1 MFEASSQEHVHTT
14 PVVSLKEVSV
24 HYGDNTALNGVSL
37 DFYAGQYSCIVG
49 ENGSGKSTLAN
60 VISAL
65 IAPDEGRV
73 CLADR
78 CVFDFRRANFS
89 AYAQAQRSV
98 GLVFQNPDDQIITNI
113 VRDDIAFGPE
123 NLGLDEAEI
132 EQRVAREIERC
143 ALKELAEFNPSQLSG
158 GQKQRV
164 AIAGVLAMSPSII
177 VFDEPGAQL
186 DVRGKRAILRVMK
199 RLTQRGACVIHITH
213 FMEEVPFADRVVV
226 MHKGSVAQDTT
237 PQKLFQ
243 NEALLCSY
251 GLQAPFSV
259 QLIRSCIARNL
270 LAPSALAELLHS
282 ISHLTQKD
290 VCADLSMHAHP
301 IDAYDRACAE
311 AIARLL
317 HSRTTTPSARTSQDI
332 ARCNTPTGHAQ
343 VAAQSHKD
351 ARSPLG
357 YIELSHVG
365 FHYSSRRQAALK
377 DVSLSIAQGE
387 HIALIGQ
394 TGSGKSTLL
403 RLLSKLEQPDEGEIR
418 ILDNLS
424 LHTPIATN
432 TQNKKTTGQARFF
445 RRFFTRKKSSV
456 QHKTL
461 RIGYIMQYPERQL
474 FAPSVL
480 DDVMFAPKNQGMD
493 EESARKEAVCAL
505 ECVGLLD
512 KQDASPFDL
521 SRGEQRRCAIAG
533 VLAMRPDILL
543 VDEITSGIDP
553 ITKRHIQKLLA
564 TLEHTITLIEVTH
577 SMNEAARADRV
588 VVLNEGTICAQGTPA
603 EIFAPACAQKLEE
616 IGLGLPFAC
625 EMTRMLE
632 DRGICLCATPH
643 NLNQLMEVIEAY
655 AEHYP
660 HSTEQHPTASKNLSS
675 QHEGRSCL

>member
-1 MFEASSQEHVHTT
+1 MFEASPQEHTHTT

-24 HYGDNTALNGVSL
+24 HYGDNTALDGVSL

-89 AYAQAQRSV
+89 EYAQAQRSV

-132 EQRVAREIERC
+132 EKRVAREIERC

-226 MHKGSVAQDTT
+226 MHKGRVAQDTA
-237 PQKLFQ
+237 PEKLFQ
-243 NEALLCSY
+243 NETLLRAY

-259 QLIRSCIARNL
+259 QLIRACIARNL
-270 LAPSALAELLHS
+270 LAPSALPELLHS
-282 ISHLTQKD
+282 TSHLTQKD
-290 VCADLSMHAHP
+290 MRADLSMHAHP
-301 IDAYDRACAE
+301 IDAYDRTCAE
-311 AIARLL
+311 TIARVLCA
-317 HSRTTTPSARTSQDI
+317 RVTTPRARTSQDI
-332 ARCNTPTGHAQ
+332 ARCNTPTRHAQ
-343 VAAQSHKD
+343 VTTQSHKG
-351 ARSPLG
+351 ACLPLG

-377 DVSLSIAQGE
+377 DVSLSITQGE

-418 ILDNLS
+418 IVNS
-424 LHTPIATN
+424 LTPHNSKTSN
-432 TQNKKTTGQARFF
+432 TQSKETIGQTGFF
-445 RRFFTRKKSSV
+445 RCFFPRRKHAAQNS
-456 QHKTL
+456 TPL
-461 RIGYIMQYPERQL
+461 IGYIMQYPERQL
-474 FAPSVL
+474 FAQTVL
-480 DDVMFAPKNQGMD
+480 EDVMFAPKNQSMD
-493 EESARKEAVCAL
+493 EESAHKEAVRAL

-553 ITKRHIQKLLA
+553 ITKRHIQELLA

-588 VVLNEGTICAQGTPA
+588 VVLNEGSICAQGTPA
-603 EIFAPACAQKLEE
+603 EIFAPACARKLEE

-625 EMTRMLE
+625 EMARMLE
-632 DRGICLCATPH
+632 DRGICLLATPH
-643 NLNQLMEVIEAY
+643 NLNQLMEAIETY
-655 AEHYP
+655 AGNYP
-660 HSTEQHPTASKNLSS
+660 HSAEQHPTASKNLNSKN
-675 QHEGRSCL
+675 EVRSCL